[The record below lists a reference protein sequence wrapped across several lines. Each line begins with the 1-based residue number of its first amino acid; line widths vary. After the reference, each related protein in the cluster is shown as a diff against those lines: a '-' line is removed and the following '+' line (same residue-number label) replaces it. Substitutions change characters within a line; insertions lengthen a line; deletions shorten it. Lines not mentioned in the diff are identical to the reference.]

1 MIPLYKSVKI
11 VLGVI
16 FGFMALGSLFID
28 GRWIVGLILGAVSF
42 LMFRSAYYHEKDK
55 PLS

>member
-16 FGFMALGSLFID
+16 FGLLTLGALFID
-28 GRWIVGLILGAVSF
+28 GRWLVGIVLGVASF
-42 LMFRSAYYHEKDK
+42 GMFYSAYHHGE
-55 PLS
+55 